1 MLLLLTGCAI
11 LKNLPDLGDLEDY
24 TPVVSFKSLEIDD
37 VDFDGADTRFVFQIK
52 NPNPVSVAL
61 SSFRWDLALS
71 GSSFLDGIDKDGF
84 KLEADGKSD
93 FEVPVSVVFSDLLDL
108 RSDLG
113 DKDFTE
119 FTLAG
124 DFGFDTP
131 LGEVKIPYEH
141 DGEFPVLKRPK
152 AELIGLK
159 LKDVSLL
166 NQSAELNLK
175 LDVTNQMAVDLDL
188 QSLGYGV
195 TLDGEKVVK
204 GDTDK
209 LGTLAAKE
217 SKRVRIPIEVDLLDL
232 GKSLVSA
239 ITDKEPITV
248 GLDGT
253 VDVGTRW
260 GTLPLTID
268 REKRLALE

>member
-1 MLLLLTGCAI
+1 MLLYLSACAI

-24 TPVVSFKSLEIDD
+24 TPDVSFKSLEIDH
-37 VDFDGADTRFVFQIK
+37 VDFDGADTRFVFQID
-52 NPNPVSVAL
+52 NPNPVQVAL
-61 SSFRWDLALS
+61 ASFRWDLAL
-71 GSSFLDGIDKDGF
+71 GGASFVDGADEDGF
-84 KLEADGKSD
+84 TLKADGRSE
-93 FEVPVSVVFSDLLDL
+93 FEVPVSVTFSELLSL

-113 DKDFTE
+113 DQDFADY
-119 FTLAG
+119 TLAG

-131 LGEVKIPYEH
+131 LGEVRIPYQH

-152 AELIGLK
+152 TELVGLK
-159 LKDVSLL
+159 LKDISLL
-166 NQSAELNLK
+166 DQSAKMNVK
-175 LDVTNQMAVDLDL
+175 LDVTNQMGVDLEL
-188 QSLGYGV
+188 ESLGYGI

-217 SKRVRIPIEVDLLDL
+217 EKRVRIPIEVDLLDL

-239 ITDKEPITV
+239 ITEKEPVTV

-268 REKRLALE
+268 REKRLSFE